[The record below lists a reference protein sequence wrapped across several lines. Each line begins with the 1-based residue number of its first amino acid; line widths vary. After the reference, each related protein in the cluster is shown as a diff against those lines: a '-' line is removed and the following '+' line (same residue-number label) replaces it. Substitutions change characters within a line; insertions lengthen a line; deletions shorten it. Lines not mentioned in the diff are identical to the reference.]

1 MGKKRTLII
10 LLLVPFIIGI
20 ITFVSVVALNNTVAS
35 DIQGIVWA
43 YRENEGFEMN
53 SSYALSATAVYDDT
67 LFMQDGATELVFEIS
82 SYKDEADEDVAYISE
97 GSDGTYTLITGNS
110 TGECTIVCHNKSNTK
125 SISMNAIIYDE
136 GAIIINPPTSKDANS
151 SLDKTQNRYYGQYD
165 ISYEENSKA
174 YTLNDAVIE
183 MDITSYGDGGGQVQ
197 VDSLSDNISFDL
209 SSGEITIHEAGESYL
224 TLCLS
229 NQSYITSTYSFYA
242 VEEGVNVYSYQDL
255 MHCTNL
261 SEEGEI
267 VVMQISLGSRLE
279 TLATSDGEYIDS
291 YLSDNIRLFG
301 DYDFE
306 TGEFDFSDM
315 LYYQEPANGTAFIDY
330 YNEQKGTDYETQIKV
345 GIRAQKDFYG
355 NGFSINLHELA
366 YPVHGEYSQFTK
378 KLTPSREKDYFYGP
392 LTYMSI
398 GTPEDLTSVDSSALP
413 PVIRAYLCDNIGLA
427 LEGDGIT
434 LNDLKI
440 QNANNVDDMYNLTY
454 CGTVVE
460 AEGDDITIKN
470 SIIKNGRTILRAF
483 SCDNLLVD
491 NCLLQNAAEFIMKVG
506 SNSINGTD
514 HSKTV
519 TVSGG
524 GQSYSDSFESFYA
537 DGGIADTA
545 FSNYIYGSDTSL
557 SDKIAI
563 YDQLCDGLNNYSGVY
578 DENGDIVYSSNITV
592 NDTIFNNSGVYSIGF
607 ESCFNGP
614 YLYNGMG
621 LPEFAETVF
630 GMLGDSVGIIYPDDI
645 GGTSLPV
652 QLTLT
657 GETAFYDWKDID
669 DIDITALIE
678 ENFSYY
684 MQMLGVEM
692 TLSLES
698 FFPVKALLK
707 EAAKAAGL
715 TYEVT
720 DSEGVTH
727 SYINRIAGF
736 YGGGYNGSS
745 LVDNTNQDSEVT
757 ENAINDEALIVD
769 IASDVFNVDGNSHVD
784 TSSLGEY
791 SSRFGHYLYSLG
803 QCVVAAIGTN
813 PFRFYTNQAIAEGET
828 PATYNVTPTYNDL
841 IRE

>member
-10 LLLVPFIIGI
+10 LLLVPFVIGI

-35 DIQGIVWA
+35 DIQAIVWA
-43 YRENEGFEMN
+43 YRENEGFETE
-53 SSYALSATAVYDDT
+53 SSYTLSATAVYDDT

-82 SYKDEADEDVAYISE
+82 SYKDGADESVAYIQE
-97 GSDGTYTLITGNS
+97 ESDGTYTLITGDS

-125 SISMNAIIYDE
+125 SVSMNAIIYDD
-136 GAIIINPPTSKDANS
+136 GAIIINPPTSKNADS
-151 SLDKTQNRYYGQYD
+151 SLDKSQNRYYGQYD
-165 ISYEENSKA
+165 ISYEDGSKA
-174 YTLNDAVIE
+174 YTLGDAIID
-183 MDITSYGDGGGQVQ
+183 MDITSYGDAGGQVQ

-209 SSGEITIHEAGESYL
+209 SSGEITIHEPGESYL
-224 TLCLS
+224 TLCLT

-261 SEEGEI
+261 SEEGEV
-267 VVMQISLGSRLE
+267 VVMQISLGSRLDALVS
-279 TLATSDGEYIDS
+279 TGEDEYS
-291 YLSDNIRLFG
+291 NEYLSDSIRLFG
-301 DYDFE
+301 DYDFS

-315 LYYQEPANGTAFIDY
+315 IYYQDPAMDTAFIDY
-330 YNEQKGTDYETQIKV
+330 YNEEMNASYETQIKV

-366 YPVHGEYSQFTK
+366 YPVHGTTSQITK
-378 KLTPSREKDYFYGP
+378 KLTPDRDKDYFFGP

-398 GTPEDLTSVDSSALP
+398 GAPEDLTSVNSDSFP
-413 PVIRAYLCDNIGLA
+413 PVIRAYLCDNIGLS

-440 QNANNVDDMYNLTY
+440 QNANNIDDMYDLTY

-460 AEGDDITIKN
+460 AQGNNITIKN
-470 SIIKNGRTILRAF
+470 SIIKNGRTVLRAF

-524 GQSYSDSFESFYA
+524 GQTYSDSFESFYA

-545 FSNYIYGSDTSL
+545 MNDYIYGDGASG
-557 SDKIAI
+557 SDKIDI
-563 YDQLCDGLNNYSGVY
+563 YDQICEGLNNYSGVY
-578 DENGDIVYSSNITV
+578 DENGDLIYSSNITV

-621 LPEFAETVF
+621 LPSEIESFF
-630 GMLGDSVGIIYPDDI
+630 GILEDSLGILAPNDI

-657 GETAFYDWKDID
+657 GETAFYDW
-669 DIDITALIE
+669 
-678 ENFSYY
+678 
-684 MQMLGVEM
+684 
-692 TLSLES
+692 
-698 FFPVKALLK
+698 
-707 EAAKAAGL
+707 
-715 TYEVT
+715 
-720 DSEGVTH
+720 
-727 SYINRIAGF
+727 
-736 YGGGYNGSS
+736 
-745 LVDNTNQDSEVT
+745 
-757 ENAINDEALIVD
+757 
-769 IASDVFNVDGNSHVD
+769 
-784 TSSLGEY
+784 
-791 SSRFGHYLYSLG
+791 
-803 QCVVAAIGTN
+803 
-813 PFRFYTNQAIAEGET
+813 
-828 PATYNVTPTYNDL
+828 
-841 IRE
+841 